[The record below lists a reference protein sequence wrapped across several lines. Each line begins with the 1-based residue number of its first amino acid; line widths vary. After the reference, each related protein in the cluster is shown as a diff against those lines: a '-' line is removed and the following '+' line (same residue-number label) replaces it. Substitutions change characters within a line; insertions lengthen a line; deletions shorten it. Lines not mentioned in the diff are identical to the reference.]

1 MLHIYSEELEKGG
14 TDGLRL
20 YFTFEAVYR
29 PAKLTVPVSTS
40 MARNCPHS
48 PQCKNHNRKCT
59 THLIAITIPQ
69 TSLNPS
75 CHTSCP
81 PPFHAV
87 FPLKGIFFPLR
98 HQTNALSFKVYFKWH
113 LLGKF
118 FSGSLM
124 LFIYITFVFG
134 WKGIR
139 DWKTRQDI
147 SIHQLIAWFTPW
159 LSSIGLNQRDLECI
173 FYFLQEGISIWD
185 DARLPRPKME
195 EFSHELLQP
204 APRWGFAE
212 CS

>member
-1 MLHIYSEELEKGG
+1 MVSDCISL
-14 TDGLRL
+14 LRL
-20 YFTFEAVYR
+20 FTGQQSSQCQWVHQWLETV
-29 PAKLTVPVSTS
+29 LTVPSARIIIGNARLISLLSLSPKPHWIHPAIPRVLHPS
-40 MARNCPHS
+40 MLCFLWREYFF
-48 PQCKNHNRKCT
+48 
-59 THLIAITIPQ
+59 LFAIRQMLYLLKSISNG
-69 TSLNPS
+69 TSLANFSLAPS
-75 CHTSCP
+75 CSSSTL
-81 PPFHAV
+81 
-87 FPLKGIFFPLR
+87 PLYL
-98 HQTNALSFKVYFKWH
+98 AE
-113 LLGKF
+113 
-118 FSGSLM
+118 
-124 LFIYITFVFG
+124 
-134 WKGIR
+134 KGIR